1 MDETRLG
8 EDRPRN
14 LSYADGKFHVSIIYS
29 WADPG
34 CVPSGVKVR
43 VEEIA
48 RPNVC
53 AFTPHPAE
61 KIWNSLEGAEAEGR
75 RIASGLMD
83 KWEER
88 NP

>member
-1 MDETRLG
+1 MDEVRLG

-14 LSYADGKFHVSIIYS
+14 VSYADGKFHVSIMYS
-29 WADPG
+29 WAEPG
-34 CVPSGVKVR
+34 SVPSGVKVR

-53 AFTPHPAE
+53 AFNPRPIERT
-61 KIWNSLEGAEAEGR
+61 WDSLEGAEEEGR
-75 RIASGLMD
+75 KFASGLMY